1 MSESMLAILCHLL
14 KGEAIIQE
22 KLAKEKETPP
32 VATTTTTTTTTTT
45 SATTASTA
53 APRARPG
60 ANNDLEDQGINADHL
75 QQLMDMG
82 FPRELAL
89 DALLQT
95 NSLEQATDYLLSHPG
110 PLRPPVSFLILIY
123 SNVGTHI
130 RGHSA
135 VFQTLFEIQNCVKLK

>member
-32 VATTTTTTTTTTT
+32 TATTTTT
-45 SATTASTA
+45 SATTASTT
-53 APRARPG
+53 APRARPA
-60 ANNDLEDQGINADHL
+60 ANNELEDQGINADHL

-110 PLRPPVSFLILIY
+110 PLRQ
-123 SNVGTHI
+123 
-130 RGHSA
+130 SA
-135 VFQTLFEIQNCVKLK
+135 VST